1 MGRLGLGWK
10 TCVQG
15 SRFKEA
21 GPCLSLSQN
30 TGLWGCLG
38 PAPSSGW
45 WWHFNKLVRGMWCTA
60 STAGGQGEGGTSSPS
75 SPSCGLCLL
84 PGRSGLAF
92 DSQQTGKEARLISAS
107 EATTKMSRG
116 KRDPSPGWGGSDEG
130 PSGPCS
136 PSVVSSGSKEARSA
150 LESRRVSLG
159 AHWVDSRESSL
170 LRRLE
175 RGREIGR

>member
-84 PGRSGLAF
+84 PGRSGLTF

-136 PSVVSSGSKEARSA
+136 PSVVAMVLGESMCFRVRMASQLGRCQGGPGGSRTTHP
-150 LESRRVSLG
+150 G
-159 AHWVDSRESSL
+159 AAVV
-170 LRRLE
+170 
-175 RGREIGR
+175 